1 MCMKC
6 FFTQMDETSKRDR
19 KMSRLSARAAAL
31 TIAINALDEMGGD
44 ATHRW
49 AVEQLSDVLDNV
61 NDKLDEMESAAPAL
75 ALCADC
81 KKIDE
86 DDDA

>member
-6 FFTQMDETSKRDR
+6 FFTQMDATSKRDR

-31 TIAINALDEMGGD
+31 TVAVNALDELGGD

-49 AVEQLSDVLDNV
+49 AVEQLSNMLDAV
-61 NDKLDEMESAAPAL
+61 NEKLDEMDCAAPAL
-75 ALCADC
+75 VLCADC